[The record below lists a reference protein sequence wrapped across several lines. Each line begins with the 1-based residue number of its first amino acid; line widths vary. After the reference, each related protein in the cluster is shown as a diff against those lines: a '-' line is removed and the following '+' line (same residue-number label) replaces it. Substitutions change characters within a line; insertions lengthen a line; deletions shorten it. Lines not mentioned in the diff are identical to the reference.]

1 MANRD
6 TPVGFRPAANV
17 GKSHIYQFFPI
28 DASNG
33 TAVYVGD
40 VVTMNAAGSV
50 RPAAADDGT
59 SVAGVV
65 VALYD
70 SNKIPVGEWASS
82 TSTRYLGASTAGYAL
97 VALAISGAIFVAQGQ
112 TGQTPAATSI
122 GASTDHV
129 AGAGNTTTGRS
140 GHELNFSDLNT
151 GGQFLI
157 IGLVDEPNNSW
168 AENADVYVVFNE
180 SIFMGSGKAVGV

>member
-6 TPVGFRPAANV
+6 TPVGFRPAENI
-17 GKSHIYQFFPI
+17 GKAHIYRLFPI
-28 DASNG
+28 DSSNG
-33 TAVYVGD
+33 TNVFVGD

-50 RPAAADDGT
+50 RPAAANDNT

-70 SNKIPVGEWASS
+70 SNKIPIAAWASS
-82 TSTRYLGASTAGYAL
+82 TSTRYLASSTAGYAL
-97 VALAISGAIFVAQGQ
+97 VALAVSGAVFIAQAQ
-112 TGQTPAATSI
+112 SGQTPAATSI
-122 GASTDHV
+122 GATTDHV
-129 AGAGNTTTGRS
+129 AGTGSTTTGAS

-151 GGQFLI
+151 GGQLMI
-157 IGLVDEPNNSW
+157 LGLVDEPNNSW
-168 AENADVYVVFNE
+168 AENADIYVVFNE